1 MAIGH
6 TLVPE
11 LKSDGMVTLKADVGG
26 TIEKPDVDATVTLAN
41 VNLAYGDLPNGL
53 SQLNGTLV
61 ADQGR
66 LVVQKLTGYSGGGLI
81 TVGGYVTYQQGL
93 YADLSVTGKTVRVRY
108 AGISTA
114 IDAKLRLQGT
124 QQSLLLSGGL
134 EVTRFTITPGLD
146 AASLGGNGISP
157 PPDPT
162 AFGNKVRLDVHVTSA
177 PQLNI
182 DNSYAKLAGDIDLRV
197 RGSVANPSVLG
208 HISITEGS
216 ATFAGTHYELQHGDI
231 YFSNP
236 VRIEP
241 TIDLLASAH
250 VDNYDVQIGLS
261 GTTAKLQPTFRSEP
275 PLSEQDIFQLLAV
288 GRTQEEQQI
297 YSQQQTQAG
306 VNSAADS
313 LLGGALNATLS
324 SRINKLF
331 GGGSVKIDPTF
342 VSGSGNATARI
353 TVQQQVSKNGTV
365 MYATNVNSTAQ
376 QLIQGQYNLTPD
388 LSVLAVR
395 DEQGV
400 VSFIVRLHRR
410 YR

>member
-1 MAIGH
+1 M
-6 TLVPE
+6 
-11 LKSDGMVTLKADVGG
+11 GG
-26 TIEKPDVDATVTLAN
+26 TIEKPDVQAKVTLTN
-41 VNLAYGDLPNGL
+41 VNLSYGDLPNGL

-66 LVVQKLTGYSGGGLI
+66 LVVQQLSGYSGGGLI
-81 TVGGYVTYQQGL
+81 NVTGFVTYQQGI
-93 YADLSVTGKTVRVRY
+93 YADLTASGKSVRVRY
-108 AGISTA
+108 AGLSTA
-114 IDAKLRLQGT
+114 VDTKMRLQGT
-124 QQSLLLSGGL
+124 QQSLLLSGGIL
-134 EVTRFTITPGLD
+134 ITRFTVTPGVD
-146 AASLGGNGISP
+146 FSSFSSNGVSP

-162 AFGNKVRLDVHVTSA
+162 SFANKVRLDVHVTSA
-177 PQLNI
+177 PQLSI
-182 DNSYAKLAGDIDLRV
+182 DNSYAKLAGDVDLRV
-197 RGSVANPSVLG
+197 RGSAAAPSVLG
-208 HISITEGS
+208 HVSITEGS
-216 ATFAGTHYELQHGDI
+216 ATLAGTHYELQHGDI

-241 TIDLLASAH
+241 IIDLVATAH
-250 VDNYDVQIGLS
+250 VDNYDVQIGVH
-261 GTTAKLQPTFRSEP
+261 GTSDKLQPTFRSEP
-275 PLSEQDIFQLLAV
+275 PLSEQDIFALLAV

-297 YSQQQTQAG
+297 YSQQQSQAG
-306 VNSAADS
+306 VNTAADS

-342 VSGSGNATARI
+342 VSGSGNSTARI

-376 QLIQGQYNLTPD
+376 QLIQGQYNVSPD
-388 LSVLAVR
+388 LSVVAVR
-395 DEQGV
+395 DESGV